1 MRLTIGKKLTIIS
14 SLLLLIPTI
23 VLGSFTYMFVKVQLD
38 EKGEIILKNGVRQA
52 MQLIE
57 AKKLEVERGTLTLEE
72 AQEEVRVTLLG
83 VKDADNKRP
92 ISKNIDLGAHG
103 YFIAYTGDGVEA
115 MHPSLEGQNVWEVED
130 KSGNGF
136 KLVQNQIKQAK
147 NGGGFLHY
155 GWTLPNSEKVGLKM
169 AYQEYDADW
178 DWVVSAS
185 AYELDF
191 NDAANQILYMILAV
205 LGISALIGGIVIYF
219 FARHI
224 AKPIRAISGNLLE
237 MANNDLT
244 GEPIEISNKDEIGT
258 LAEAYNKLLKNLYNL
273 VQTMQSSSS
282 TVTSLSGS
290 LVDITDQSTSSI
302 NEVARTVEEI
312 ARGASDQ
319 ANNTET
325 GSTKALLLGE
335 TIEKEQM
342 FMGNLNRASQRVS
355 GAVSEGLI
363 VIEGLARISEESG
376 RETKKVQEGIFKTN
390 ESANRIGEASN
401 VIASI
406 AQQTNLLAL
415 NAAIEA
421 ARAGDAGRGF
431 AVVAEEIRKL
441 AEQSTTSTKTIDIIV
456 KELQKNSSE
465 SVDVMAKV
473 STILAQQTQ
482 GVSESKDKY
491 LTISEAMKDAVKAV
505 DQLNIS
511 SAEMD
516 KMKNEIQDTL
526 QNLAAIAEENS
537 ASTEEVSAAMEEQTA
552 TIEEISNASARLSE
566 LAQNLQAV
574 IAKFKL

>member
-14 SLLLLIPTI
+14 SLLLLIPII

-72 AQEEVRVTLLG
+72 AQEEVRVMLLG
-83 VKDADNKRP
+83 VKDAENKRP
-92 ISKNIDLGAHG
+92 ISKNIDLGANG

-115 MHPSLEGQNVWEVED
+115 MHPSLEGKDVWEVED

-136 KLVQNQIKQAK
+136 KLVQNQITQAK

-155 GWTLPNSEKVGLKM
+155 GWTLPNSEKVGTKM

-185 AYELDF
+185 AYEIDF

-205 LGISALIGGIVIYF
+205 LGISTLIGGAIIYL

-258 LAEAYNKLLKNLYNL
+258 LAEAYNKLLKNLYTL

-319 ANNTET
+319 ANNTEL

-335 TIEKEQM
+335 TIEKEQK
-342 FMGNLNRASQRVS
+342 FMGNLNKASERVS
-355 GAVSEGLI
+355 EAVSEGLV
-363 VIEGLARISEESG
+363 VIEGLAKISEESG
-376 RETKKVQEGIFKTN
+376 KETKKVQEGIFKTN

-473 STILAQQTQ
+473 STILEQQTQ

-574 IAKFKL
+574 ITKFKL